1 MNLYSVLYV
10 LNGLFPLAFLPF
22 SSKVFHI
29 HVEYTYTPQSRFICQ
44 LIPTIKIQ
52 RIICM
57 IPFFFFPLYS
67 FEALFVVTNPV
78 HHLFQCVFCVCVC
91 CIVSSLPSES
101 SIAWFCIQA
110 TMRSRWINIKL
121 CYTVSAST
129 RRSFCMCDI
138 IEYKKVHNCA
148 SFSTFFNTCNIHSGR
163 IEYGQ
168 HYHDII
174 N

>member
-78 HHLFQCVFCVCVC
+78 HHLFQCVFCVCVLYC
-91 CIVSSLPSES
+91 KFS
-101 SIAWFCIQA
+101 SIRVFNSLVLYPSHNAV
-110 TMRSRWINIKL
+110 TMNKYQIVL
-121 CYTVSAST
+121 HCECEYT
-129 RRSFCMCDI
+129 SFI
-138 IEYKKVHNCA
+138 LYVWYN
-148 SFSTFFNTCNIHSGR
+148 R
-163 IEYGQ
+163 I
-168 HYHDII
+168 
-174 N
+174 